1 MSKKIEVIK
10 KATILMGICFI
21 GTMCLTSNVCCN
33 ESDLELQ
40 GETLIYNED
49 TKEYDSCVPNLVGA
63 LTVAYDG
70 EYWEDD
76 SDGMPCFD
84 ISSDM
89 CLSYK
94 FNRNSFSKDIDEW
107 HLDGDAITVAI
118 DTALETDSEDLRW
131 STVYE
136 KKYTVEEA
144 SKGLIDFYT
153 TKDIQLVNGCYYQIW
168 VDYDTEKRTKDNK
181 ILDDFDYKYYSDVYT
196 FYATNSEEYG
206 KSTSSSSV
214 QPRKE
219 LGEKQKV
226 KENSEYSTPQDMKSD
241 DPHYG
246 WDLGT
251 FVVNG
256 YTREVKADD
265 GTPVFLKNLGDKV
278 TLWFHLD
285 QDIEQLNGNNKL
297 SIAEDKKAADRS
309 FEISKTN
316 FKHGALIIQYT
327 NSQGKKSD
335 PILYTDFLAANAV
348 TGADTRAILFEEG
361 DYEVAL
367 DYRIKDSRKKIGPV
381 DAPASYS
388 DYQILFKFGVR
399 NGNCM
404 VYPFDLMTGS
414 ELSDGAITENGF
426 MLNMANSRYLTIDV
440 TREEV
445 QETDDGWKTD
455 VRFNQPATDGETYEE
470 PGIYTF
476 DVTNIY
482 TNQHTTKTIYV
493 GTDPVYK
500 ALSKNGLTVEKLE
513 EELNNGA
520 EISEDGSISN

>member
-1 MSKKIEVIK
+1 MRKVFQNVDIKKI
-10 KATILMGICFI
+10 KAISIFGICF
-21 GTMCLTSNVCCN
+21 TSTIFFSGQAFCKEDSVVLPGITF
-33 ESDLELQ
+33 EDELDPVEKTS
-40 GETLIYNED
+40 GVLSIT
-49 TKEYDSCVPNLVGA
+49 
-63 LTVAYDG
+63 YDG
-70 EYWEDD
+70 ENWTDD
-76 SDGMPCFD
+76 TDGLQCFD
-84 ISSDM
+84 VTSDLK
-89 CLSYK
+89 LSYSFDQK
-94 FNRNSFSKDIDEW
+94 SFSTDTDDW
-107 HLDGDAITVAI
+107 HLDGDTLQIQISTCIASEAEEPKWI
-118 DTALETDSEDLRW
+118 DSEIKEFSFD
-131 STVYE
+131 
-136 KKYTVEEA
+136 EA
-144 SKGLIDFYT
+144 SNGIDNLYT
-153 TKDIQLVNGCYYQIW
+153 TRDIQLINGCYYQIW

-181 ILDDFDYKYYSDVYT
+181 ILDDYDYKHFTEMYE
-196 FYATNSEEYG
+196 FYAENGEEYG
-206 KSTSSSSV
+206 ESTSDSSV

-219 LGEKQKV
+219 LGEKHRV
-226 KENSEYSTPQDMKSD
+226 KDKSEYSTTQEMKSD

-256 YTREVKADD
+256 YTRESKADD

-285 QDIEQLNGNNKL
+285 QDIEQLNGNDKL

-309 FEISKTN
+309 FEIPKTN
-316 FKHGALIIQYT
+316 FKHGALIIQHT
-327 NSQGKKSD
+327 DSQGKKSD

-348 TGADTRAILFEEG
+348 TGADTKAILFEEG

-367 DYRIKDSRKKIGPV
+367 DYKIKDSRKKIGPV

-388 DYQILFKFGVR
+388 DYKILFKFGVR

-404 VYPFDLMTGS
+404 VYPFDLVTGS
-414 ELSDGAITENGF
+414 ELADGAITENGF

-440 TREEV
+440 TRSVV

-493 GTDPVYK
+493 GNDPVYK

-520 EISEDGSISN
+520 EISEDGSIRN